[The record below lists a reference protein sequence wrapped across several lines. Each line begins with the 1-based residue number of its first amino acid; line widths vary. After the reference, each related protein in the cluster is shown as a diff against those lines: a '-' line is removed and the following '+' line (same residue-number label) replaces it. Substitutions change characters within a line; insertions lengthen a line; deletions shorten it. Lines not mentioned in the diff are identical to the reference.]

1 MTDSQQLLS
10 EYVRSGSDA
19 AFRELVTRYIDLVYS
34 AALRLVGNDAHRA
47 KDVSQTVFADLARTA
62 RTLSPEIMLGGWLH
76 RHACFV
82 ASNVMRGERRRQS
95 RERQAVEMSALD
107 NNPEV
112 GFSRIAPMLDQA
124 INELGEADRT
134 AIVLRFFEHRD
145 FRSVGAAIGS
155 NEDAA
160 RMRVNRAVEKLQ
172 SLLERRGVKTA
183 AGALAV
189 ALSTHVVQA
198 APVGLAA
205 AVSSAADLAGASFST
220 VTATSATQ
228 AIAMTT
234 LLKTLVATVLLAAI
248 GAGIYEHRQAASLRA
263 RIEALQEQRLDQL
276 DRLRDE
282 NARLASEL
290 AAKETSRVDGLRELI
305 RLRNEVRQLRAQFR
319 ERPTPSAG
327 KDPASSQADVP
338 LAEAV
343 EPRVLSASV
352 SARVPN
358 GQTLVT
364 GGWASADGK
373 RTFVFMTPLPDTT
386 SGEDHQVVV
395 KSLFVEVTEE
405 TLAGTGLNGLTSD
418 TDNSSLA
425 GLYTASEFHTLLAAL
440 ELSGGA
446 EILSAPGISTLDGRQ
461 GQLSVME
468 KDGSGTVLD
477 ILPKIA
483 PEGDAIDLLLG
494 VQVPPKGRL
503 ERIVRPR
510 QSEP

>member
-205 AVSSAADLAGASFST
+205 AVSSAAVLAGTSFST
-220 VTATSATQ
+220 VTATSATTQ

-234 LLKTLVATVLLAAI
+234 LQKTLVATALLAAI
-248 GAGIYEHRQAASLRA
+248 GAGIYEHRQAASLRT

-290 AAKETSRVDGLRELI
+290 AAKETSRVEGLRELI
-305 RLRNEVRQLRAQFR
+305 RLRNEVGQLRAQFR
-319 ERPTPSAG
+319 ERPTRSAG

-338 LAEAV
+338 PEAV

-510 QSEP
+510 QSAP